1 MFPGNFFRIRSAFAY
16 GAETMVRL
24 LDCPQ
29 EDLVTEVNMFFVN
42 TWKRHGSIVRE
53 GTG

>member
-1 MFPGNFFRIRSAFAY
+1 
-16 GAETMVRL
+16 MVRL

-29 EDLVTEVNMFFVN
+29 EDLVNEVNNFFVN
-42 TWKRHGSIVRE
+42 TWKRPGSIVRE